1 MAKKNKNEH
10 GNIKKA
16 KPARLWNAVLIGT
29 LAGLIPMLIFLAI
42 GEYVLLIPLNIYCA
56 GFWWEWIFLTI
67 VFALSFHTAVALIRA
82 HNKRMWQFQYATE
95 EPQESGKAE
104 KVIGRVA
111 VAVPAV
117 LFALLLVISFFGSK
131 LLNAKKYA
139 SVLTVTEADFQT
151 DLAETLDTDAIALMD
166 TASAQ
171 KLGDREIGSLSE
183 VVSQYNVS
191 SDYIQI
197 DLDGSPIKVSALD
210 YAGFFKWTANRSEG
224 VPGYVT
230 VDPVSMSADYVE
242 LSDGMIYVPSAY
254 FWEDADRYIFMH
266 YPTKITG
273 YAHFEIDEEGN
284 PYYIAPVYEHT
295 IGLFGGTT
303 VTGIILLDPVSGDLT
318 EYALADVPAWV
329 DYVFDGDL
337 LCEQYNWFGEL
348 SNGFWNS
355 VFAKKGCKNITTYS
369 SSGLISEES
378 SDDSVPTNDYGYIA
392 KDGDIWIYT
401 GVTSVNNDSSNI
413 GFLLADQRTG
423 EARYYTVSGADEK
436 SAMDAAEGEVQ
447 EKGYQASFPS
457 LINVDGNPTYIM
469 VLKDA
474 SGLVKLYAA
483 VNVEQYNY
491 VTTASTQEE
500 CIEKYKELLG
510 IGGDADD
517 DGDGTDPDG
526 GDADTEGDGTGG
538 DGSATGTDGTG
549 DSTGESAEKTAVGET
564 DLTLA
569 AVRYV
574 TVDGNTWIYL
584 VAEDGTVYRA
594 LAAENESMMILEAG
608 DTVHISY
615 TEDREIVSC
624 EIVVTAE

>member
-1 MAKKNKNEH
+1 MAKKNK
-10 GNIKKA
+10 KVVRQDL
-16 KPARLWNAVLIGT
+16 KPRKPSNAVLNGV
-29 LAGLIPMLIFLAI
+29 LAGLIPVVVFLFI
-42 GEYVLLIPLNIYCA
+42 GEYFLLIPINIQCA
-56 GFWWEWIFLTI
+56 GLWWELIFITV
-67 VFALSFHTAVALIRA
+67 VFAAGFHTAVSLTRA
-82 HNKRMWQFQYATE
+82 HNKRLWELQYISE
-95 EPQESGKAE
+95 KPKKNESAE
-104 KVIGRVA
+104 KIIGRVA
-111 VAVPAV
+111 IGIPAV
-117 LFALLLVISFFGSK
+117 LFILLLLLSFFGSK
-131 LLNAKKYA
+131 LLNAKIYA
-139 SVLTVTEADFQT
+139 AVLTVTEADFQT

-197 DLDGSPIKVSALD
+197 DLDGSPVKVSALD
-210 YAGFFKWTANRSEG
+210 YAGFFKWTANRANG

-242 LSDGMIYVPSAY
+242 LSEGMIYVPSAY
-254 FWEDADRYIFMH
+254 FGEDADRYIFTH

-273 YAHFEIDEEGN
+273 AAHFEIDEDGN
-284 PYYIAPVYEHT
+284 PYYVAPVYEHT

-303 VTGIILLDPVSGDLT
+303 VTGIILLDPVTGELT
-318 EYALADVPAWV
+318 EYALSNVPTWV

-355 VFAKKGCKNITTYS
+355 IFAKKGCKTITTYS
-369 SSGLISEES
+369 SDDYLEEE

-423 EARYYTVSGADEK
+423 EARYYTVSGADER

-500 CIEKYKELLG
+500 CIEKYKTLLG
-510 IGGDADD
+510 IGGD
-517 DGDGTDPDG
+517 
-526 GDADTEGDGTGG
+526 DADSND
-538 DGSATGTDGTG
+538 DGSADDS
-549 DSTGESAEKTAVGET
+549 DSTGAGSNSDDSSGADSSGEDAEKVAVGET

-574 TVDGNTWIYL
+574 TVEGNTWIYL

-594 LAAENESMMILEAG
+594 LAPENESMMILEAG
-608 DTVHISY
+608 DAVHISY

-624 EIVVTAE
+624 EMVTE